1 MTWKPKYTITNKML
15 SNIQQIGESMGLI
28 KAQNLSK
35 QNLIRLEHE
44 ARALS
49 TYASVSIEG
58 NPLPLTDVK
67 SVLKNRPNNIRDTQR
82 EILNYN
88 QALEE
93 ISQKVKTGDFQLTD
107 DLIARIQGVVVNDL
121 MEDEED
127 IGKYRKKPVIIRNP
141 EKIDEIAF
149 LPPDAKE
156 IVSLMSSLVKFINSN
171 IDLIDPIILAAIFH
185 KQNVIIHPFMDGN
198 GRTTRLLTTALLGIN
213 GIDLFEI
220 FSFENYYNQNV
231 TKYFNK
237 VGVFGDYYEI
247 KDDIDFTDWIEYFME
262 GILDELKR
270 IQKTISLEKTPPLR
284 LESHHTDIL
293 NYIDK
298 EGSIG
303 QKEYGEMSR
312 RSLAARKLDFKK
324 LIDLGL
330 IKSINS
336 GKATYYVKK

>member
-1 MTWKPKYTITNKML
+1 MTWKPKYIITNKML

-35 QNLIRLEHE
+35 QSLVRLEHE
-44 ARALS
+44 ARTLS

-67 SVLKNRPNNIRDTQR
+67 NVLKNRPNNIRDTQR
-82 EILNYN
+82 EVLNYN

-93 ISQKVKTGDFQLTD
+93 INQKVKSGTFQLTD
-107 DLIARIQGVVVNDL
+107 DLITRTQGIVVNNL
-121 MEDEED
+121 MEDGED

-141 EKIDEIAF
+141 KKINEIAF
-149 LPPDAKE
+149 IPPDAKE
-156 IVSLMSSLVKFINSN
+156 VTLLMKDLAKFINSN
-171 IDLIDPIILAAIFH
+171 IGNIDPIILAAIFH

-213 GIDLFEI
+213 GLDLFEI

-231 TKYFNK
+231 SKYFNK
-237 VGVFGDYYEI
+237 VGVFGDFYEI
-247 KDDIDFTDWIEYFME
+247 KDNIDFTDWIEYFME

-270 IQKTISLEKTPPLR
+270 IQKTILEDKAISPR
-284 LESHHTDIL
+284 LESHHQDIL
-293 NYIDK
+293 DYIDRK
-298 EGSIG
+298 DSIS
-303 QKEYGEMSR
+303 QKDYSSISS

-330 IKSINS
+330 IKSVNA
-336 GKATYYVKK
+336 GKATYYVRK